1 MGHLF
6 RSGETNDNRSI
17 RRAIIQKFYTLD
29 QHCKFL
35 SEDEWNT
42 VDKLVGSNIYKET
55 THRGQKDKNAYTTA
69 MHEAHSGRK
78 FKGKDHTNHVIQGS
92 NRILNF
98 LSKSA
103 ELSENLTIILNL
115 LLECAFIIEQDENVA
130 PSQMTHSS
138 GKSKHHACFLEKFN
152 EEGLVSDEDFEKLK
166 QLTTDI
172 NLNNYLTNTEKSGT
186 QRHLF

>member
-1 MGHLF
+1 MGQLYKP
-6 RSGETNDNRSI
+6 GESNQNRSI

-29 QHCKFL
+29 QHCEFL
-35 SEDEWNT
+35 TEDEWNT
-42 VDKLVGSNIYKET
+42 VDALVGSNIYKET
-55 THRGQKDKNAYTTA
+55 THRGKPNQNAYTTA
-69 MHEAHSGRK
+69 MHEAHSGRR

-98 LSKSA
+98 LAKS
-103 ELSENLTIILNL
+103 EEPSENLSIILNL

-130 PSQMTHSS
+130 TNQMAHSS
-138 GKSKHHACFLEKFN
+138 SKSKHQACFLEKFN

-172 NLNNYLTNTEKSGT
+172 NLNNFLTKSEKDQL
-186 QRHLF
+186 QRRLF